1 MCDDQ
6 THLSSCLLR
15 PRWWDTGRASTVSCS
30 ASHQLPVSASKADAL
45 NRRRRIEKMTMM
57 KQVSLSD
64 DDAMWCDQRSD
75 RFRAFIYIRCW
86 LMTRLRQGDKDGL
99 QIDDWL
105 VLCCFSPFPFLKRR
119 KKESSQC
126 SVTMWESAEQH
137 LKCFF
142 CITNE
147 TREGS
152 SSSSSCF
159 ALLKMDRLRGDKKA
173 RRVWESHYYFCFYNW
188 KRAIEGECCCSAA
201 AAAGLVVTRTGRRSF
216 VNAALSSQRY
226 QSCKLD

>member
-1 MCDDQ
+1 MPA
-6 THLSSCLLR
+6 CL
-15 PRWWDTGRASTVSCS
+15 
-30 ASHQLPVSASKADAL
+30 
-45 NRRRRIEKMTMM
+45 
-57 KQVSLSD
+57 
-64 DDAMWCDQRSD
+64 
-75 RFRAFIYIRCW
+75 
-86 LMTRLRQGDKDGL
+86 
-99 QIDDWL
+99 
-105 VLCCFSPFPFLKRR
+105 PFPSLPHSFIKGPSIRFIIEWMGSVRPMCGPLEGSTWHNNKKRR
-119 KKESSQC
+119 KKERSQC

-201 AAAGLVVTRTGRRSF
+201 AAAAGLVVTRTGRRSF